1 LEKYLKKGRSGFT
14 MFKKRL
20 KQSLK
25 KLQSSEP
32 YSEQDSS
39 DDIQLKEQSIDKRLD
54 KNLNVFRKIYSMPKN
69 IDIKIRELFIP
80 SLNKQGAILYISSII
95 DTMRL
100 DDFIIRPLLTRQ
112 DSASKVENLVSTES
126 IKNETK
132 IREILLE
139 VNKGSCVLFI
149 EGDDQAYVISIP
161 KFETRSIGQP
171 ENEVSLRGPKEAF
184 SEKAISNISLVRKKI
199 KNENLVVESAII
211 SKRSNND
218 FFMAYVKDLAN
229 EELIQKVKERIDSL
243 DSDSIHNLSVLEQ
256 LIEDRPR
263 SLFPTVLYTE
273 RPDRAAYF
281 LEDGYIVMFMDN
293 SPAALIV
300 PATFWSFYHTSDD
313 RFLRFF
319 NGNFSRFIRIL
330 GLFITLFTSAIYVSV
345 TNYHAEMV
353 PPDLL
358 LAMASNREKVPFP
371 SFVEVILMEL
381 AFELIREAGLRVPS
395 PIGPT
400 IGIVGALI
408 LGQAAVQA
416 NIVSPIVVIV
426 VALGGLSSFVI
437 GDISMNFAIRLI
449 RFIIIVAAGVMGIYG
464 MTAVFVIGLFYLVS
478 IKSFGI
484 PYLAPLTPN
493 YKSSKD
499 IIFRRLTRNE
509 MFRPGYLRPKDIK
522 KRAGDS

>member
-1 LEKYLKKGRSGFT
+1 L
-14 MFKKRL
+14 FKKRL
-20 KQSLK
+20 MQSLSK
-25 KLQSSEP
+25 PRKTEP
-32 YSEQDSS
+32 YSDQNSA
-39 DDIQLKEQSIDKRLD
+39 DDIELKERSIDKSLE
-54 KNLNVFRKIYSMPKN
+54 KNIEVFQTIYSMPKN
-69 IDIKIRELFIP
+69 TDIKIRQLFIP
-80 SLNKQGAILYISSII
+80 SLNQQGALLYISSII
-95 DTMRL
+95 DTNTL
-100 DDFIIRPLLTRQ
+100 DEHIIRPLLVRQ
-112 DSASKVENLVSTES
+112 DSSGKLENIVSTES
-126 IKNETK
+126 VKNETK
-132 IREILLE
+132 IKEILSE
-139 VNKGSCVLFI
+139 VNKGSCVLFVDGHNQSYI
-149 EGDDQAYVISIP
+149 ISIP

-184 SEKAISNISLVRKKI
+184 SEKALTNISLVRKKI
-199 KNENLVVESAII
+199 RNENLVVESSTI
-211 SKRSNND
+211 SKRSKNSL
-218 FFMAYVKDLAN
+218 FMAYVKDLAN
-229 EELIQKVKERIDSL
+229 EELIQKVKKRIDSL
-243 DSDSIHNLSVLEQ
+243 DDDSIQNLAILEQ

-263 SLFPTVLYTE
+263 SIFPTVLYTE

-281 LEDGYIVMFMDN
+281 LEDGYVVMFMDN
-293 SPAALIV
+293 SPAALVV

-437 GDISMNFAIRLI
+437 GDISMNFAIRI
-449 RFIIIVAAGVMGIYG
+449 NRFIIIVAAGFMGIYG
-464 MTAVFVIGLFYLVS
+464 MTAVFVAGLFYLVS

-484 PYLAPLTPN
+484 PYLAPLTPR
-493 YKSSKD
+493 YTSSKD
-499 IIFRRLTRNE
+499 IIFRRLIRNE
-509 MFRPGYLRPKDIK
+509 MFRPGYLRPKDIERK
-522 KRAGDS
+522 AGDS